1 MPAVLQAMSLKGR
14 IALGASVL
22 GVLLVAFLLFRVA
35 TQPSYT
41 MLMSGLDPAKTGEL
55 TAALDAQGIPYEL
68 QNNGTALA
76 VDKGATAQARVALAA
91 QGLGGAETGGAQPG
105 FEDLMSKQKLG
116 TSDFQQ
122 RVTYQRALEGEIAR
136 TIDGVS
142 GVGGAR
148 VQLTLPEDDLFA
160 DESKP
165 ATASVLL
172 GGSGDAI
179 EPAQVKG
186 IASLVS
192 GAVEGLKP
200 DKVTITDSSGQLLWP
215 QGDGGA
221 AEGGVTTKTAAEA
234 RYAAQLEGSLMAM
247 LERTLGPGKA
257 QVVVRP
263 DLDVDD
269 ATREQLTYDRRG
281 VPQRQTTED
290 ERLRGTGG
298 ANGGAAGA
306 TGNIAGALNGGAGGG
321 TSNYRKTS
329 EQTDYAL
336 NKTVE
341 RRKLAP
347 GAVRRLD
354 VALVL
359 DQSVPAPLAAQLER
373 TVATAAGVQADRG
386 DTIEMTQ
393 LTMAKPPAT
402 AAPAGPL
409 PAALLGYLKWA
420 GLALAGL
427 LFLALVTR
435 GLRRRE
441 GEALGPEPTWLREIE
456 EPRSVAELGA
466 GGEAPTE
473 IAPPPHPSRRSVE
486 DLAKDDPQRIA
497 AQLKGWLAED
507 QAA

>member
-1 MPAVLQAMSLKGR
+1 MSMRGR
-14 IALGASVL
+14 IALGASLLAVL
-22 GVLLVAFLLFRVA
+22 VVFFLLFRVA

-41 MLMSGLDPAKTGEL
+41 MLMSGLDPAKTGEI
-55 TAALDAQGIPYEL
+55 TTALDAQGIPYEL

-76 VDKGATAQARVALAA
+76 VEKAATAQARVALAA
-91 QGLGGAETGGAQPG
+91 EGLGGAEGGAGQPG
-105 FEDLMSKQKLG
+105 FEDLMSEQKLG

-122 RVTYQRALEGEIAR
+122 RVTYQRALEGEIAK
-136 TIDGVS
+136 TIEGVS

-192 GAVEGLKP
+192 GAVEGLKK
-200 DKVTITDSSGQLLWP
+200 DDVTITDSSGQLLWP
-215 QGDGGA
+215 QGDGAAGA
-221 AEGGVTTKTAAEA
+221 ESGATTKTAAEA

-269 ATREQLTYDRRG
+269 ATREELTYDRRG
-281 VPQRQTTED
+281 VPQRQTTE
-290 ERLRGTGG
+290 EETLEGTGG
-298 ANGGAAGA
+298 AGATAGATANIEGARNGAAG
-306 TGNIAGALNGGAGGG
+306 GE
-321 TSNYRKTS
+321 SNYEKRAET
-329 EQTDYAL
+329 TDWAL

-341 RRKLAP
+341 RRRLAP
-347 GAVRRLD
+347 GTVRRLD

-359 DQSVPAPLAAQLER
+359 DQSVNADLAQQLER

-393 LTMAKPPAT
+393 LAMAK
-402 AAPAGPL
+402 APAVEATTGPL
-409 PAALLGYLKWA
+409 PAGVLGYLKWA
-420 GLALAGL
+420 ALALAGIV
-427 LFLALVTR
+427 FLALVTR

-441 GEALGPEPTWLREIE
+441 GEALGPEPRWLREIE
-456 EPRSVAELGA
+456 GARPVAELA
-466 GGEAPTE
+466 GPVEAPTV
-473 IAPPPHPSRRSVE
+473 IRDPRSPSRKTVE
-486 DLAKDDPQRIA
+486 ELAKDDPERIA
-497 AQLKGWLAED
+497 SQLRSWMREEELA
-507 QAA
+507 

>member
-22 GVLLVAFLLFRVA
+22 GVLLVTFLLFRVA

-41 MLMSGLDPAKTGEL
+41 MLMSGLDPARTGEI

-76 VDKGATAQARVALAA
+76 VEKGATAQARVALAA
-91 QGLGGAETGGAQPG
+91 QGLGGAESGAGQPG

-160 DESKP
+160 DEAKP

-186 IASLVS
+186 IAALVS
-192 GAVEGLKP
+192 GAVEGLKQ

-215 QGDGGA
+215 QGEGGA
-221 AEGGVTTKTAAEA
+221 VEGGATTKTAAEA
-234 RYAAQLEGSLMAM
+234 RYASQLEGSLMAM

-269 ATREQLTYDRRG
+269 ATREELRYDRRG
-281 VPQRQTTED
+281 VPLRETTE
-290 ERLRGTGG
+290 EETLEGG
-298 ANGGAAGA
+298 DGALGGVAGA
-306 TGNIAGALNGGAGGG
+306 TGNLDGARNAARAGAG
-321 TSNYRKTS
+321 SNYEKRS

-359 DQSVPAPLAAQLER
+359 DQSVNPDLAAQLER

-393 LTMAKPPAT
+393 LAMVKPPA
-402 AAPAGPL
+402 AADPAGPL

-441 GEALGPEPTWLREIE
+441 GEALGAEPTWLREIE
-456 EPRSVAELGA
+456 TPRPVAELA
-466 GGEAPTE
+466 AAEAPTE
-473 IAPPPHPSRRSVE
+473 IRDPRTPSHRTVE
-486 DLAKDDPQRIA
+486 EMVKEEPERVA
-497 AQLKGWLAED
+497 AQLKGWMAED
-507 QAA
+507 DHA